1 MQFERGI
8 IKHKKQLF
16 LLNIGN
22 IVSKLLHQKLN
33 RTSFAVLG
41 VNSRYEIIAKISNQ
55 ICYSSF
61 DSKLHQTQSS
71 SHSHY
76 WLNTRHITLEQVV
89 VWRDHYKYAS
99 KN

>member
-33 RTSFAVLG
+33 RTRFAVLG
-41 VNSRYEIIAKISNQ
+41 VNSRYEIIANISNQ

-71 SHSHY
+71 SHSDY

-89 VWRDHYKYAS
+89 VW
-99 KN
+99 